1 MVEVNT
7 GGEAHQQGRVLKEGA
22 SLRNRL
28 ESPGVFYIPPT
39 TLPNTQLST
48 MLYLLKNNKRKS
60 LSTLNNFAGR
70 VDDDIHPSLS
80 PATQ

>member
-28 ESPGVFYIPPT
+28 KAPKTSPWW
-39 TLPNTQLST
+39 
-48 MLYLLKNNKRKS
+48 
-60 LSTLNNFAGR
+60 
-70 VDDDIHPSLS
+70 
-80 PATQ
+80 